1 MITEKFSSILY
12 DNTYT
17 ETLDLLTK
25 SESFLRNYSNKRA
38 QEPDQVRDLR
48 VNCEMTRVTARLTQV
63 MAWLLAQKASLAG
76 EITTE
81 EARSEKYLIK
91 EDSFCLTNS
100 INGQEAEY
108 PLPIRELLIDSLGLY
123 KRILSLSQQMHK
135 SPTSLDQNSRTLN

>member
-1 MITEKFSSILY
+1 MITKRFSSILF

-17 ETLDLLTK
+17 ETLHLLTK
-25 SESFLRNYSNKRA
+25 SESFLKSYSSQRA

-76 EITTE
+76 EITQQ
-81 EARSEKYLIK
+81 EACSEKFLIK
-91 EDSFCLTNS
+91 EDPFCLSHS
-100 INGQEAEY
+100 INGQEDEY

-123 KRILSLSQQMHK
+123 KRILSLSQQMNK
-135 SPTSLDQNSRTLN
+135 KTTSLDQSSRTLN